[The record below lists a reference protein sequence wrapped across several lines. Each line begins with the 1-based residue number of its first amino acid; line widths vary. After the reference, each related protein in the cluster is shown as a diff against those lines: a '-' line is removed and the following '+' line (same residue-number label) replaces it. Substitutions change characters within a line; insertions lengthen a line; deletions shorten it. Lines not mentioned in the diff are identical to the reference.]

1 MANLDDESICKIL
14 DNNNIEIGYARSIQ
28 KEYNKKRY
36 RDLKLAIENIFNN
49 LLNKK
54 ISEIEE
60 EKNTYFYYDDIEE
73 KQIHKEFIKRL
84 KPFTQMIN
92 YEIINIKG
100 ENFDEIEVIIYTKK
114 KKYKVI
120 WNLFIPTEGNIKLK
134 VNSINKN
141 MAIEI

>member
-1 MANLDDESICKIL
+1 M
-14 DNNNIEIGYARSIQ
+14 R
-28 KEYNKKRY
+28 KK
-36 RDLKLAIENIFNN
+36 
-49 LLNKK
+49 
-54 ISEIEE
+54 
-60 EKNTYFYYDDIEE
+60 KNTYFYYDDIED